1 MHTLWHGA
9 ELVFAWL
16 AEFGLVLAV
25 PSGLVA
31 LFVRRFREHLG
42 TYLLVLAYVTGMSLW
57 FASASIV
64 HQAWG
69 MVGFVIGCL
78 TTPIGMVGGSL
89 LAAYTHHMPG
99 MIGGIL
105 VAAAIP
111 LICHF
116 FGASLV
122 ERYMVRPD
130 FAFEVEV
137 SDAIQ
142 ELDKEP
148 TVDT

>member
-16 AEFGLVLAV
+16 AKFGLMLAV
-25 PSGLVA
+25 PSGLAA
-31 LFVRRFREHLG
+31 LFARRFREHWG
-42 TYLLVLAYVTGMSLW
+42 TYLLVLAYVAGMSLW

-69 MVGFVIGCL
+69 MVGFVIGCV
-78 TTPIGMVGGSL
+78 TTPIGMVCGSL
-89 LAAYTHHMPG
+89 LAAYTRHTPR

-116 FGASLV
+116 CGAWLV
-122 ERYMVRPD
+122 ERYMVKPA
-130 FAFEVEV
+130 FAFEVEP

-142 ELDKEP
+142 ELDTEP
-148 TVDT
+148 TLHT